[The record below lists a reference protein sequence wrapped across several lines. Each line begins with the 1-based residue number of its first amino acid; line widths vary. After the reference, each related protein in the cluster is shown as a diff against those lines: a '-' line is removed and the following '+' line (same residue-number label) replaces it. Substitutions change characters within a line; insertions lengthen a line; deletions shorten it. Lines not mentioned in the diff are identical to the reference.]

1 MTVRT
6 SADEKVRVQVDLN
19 ASEAS
24 LLELL
29 QHRLSVRSRAD
40 MLQQAYGTFL
50 WIVDE
55 MLAGRRIVSV
65 EPEMMDQLPRFK
77 ELSVPAV
84 EPIVFDH
91 YRYLVKRPE
100 KGREQPYLRGRNM
113 TVGQLIYTIRANN
126 LSIKEAAE
134 DFDLPIEQVLEAQA
148 YYQTHSDLIASE
160 MAQET
165 LSLLEQGVDLEPTP
179 VPG

>member
-1 MTVRT
+1 MVART
-6 SADEKVRVQVDLN
+6 QSDEKVRVQVDLN
-19 ASEAS
+19 PAEAS

-40 MLQQAYGTFL
+40 MLQQAYGSFL

-55 MLAGRRIVSV
+55 MLAGRRVISI

-84 EPIVFDH
+84 EPVVFDH
-91 YRYLVKRPE
+91 YRYLIKRPE
-100 KGREQPYLRGRNM
+100 KGRQQPYLRGRNM
-113 TVGQLIYTIRANN
+113 TVGQLMYTIRANN
-126 LSIKEAAE
+126 LTIKEAAE
-134 DFDLPIEQVLEAQA
+134 DYGLPVEQVLEAQA
-148 YYQTHSDLIASE
+148 YYQTHSDLIAAE

-165 LSLLEQGVDLEPTP
+165 LALLEQGVDLGPTS

>member
-1 MTVRT
+1 
-6 SADEKVRVQVDLN
+6 
-19 ASEAS
+19 
-24 LLELL
+24 
-29 QHRLSVRSRAD
+29 
-40 MLQQAYGTFL
+40 
-50 WIVDE
+50 
-55 MLAGRRIVSV
+55 
-65 EPEMMDQLPRFK
+65 
-77 ELSVPAV
+77 
-84 EPIVFDH
+84 
-91 YRYLVKRPE
+91 
-100 KGREQPYLRGRNM
+100 M